1 VEILYVSSKKGFF
14 QLSHLDAE
22 HKDNF
27 RPEANLSL
35 LDDPK
40 TPAMPPMVTTKE
52 PDAKEEDED
61 EMVFI
66 AAWCCV
72 ASEDLDEDDSVG
84 SMSILK
90 GREDY
95 DSSDD
100 EEDDFV
106 SSKSPR
112 ITKDTGNYL
121 LALLQ
126 YLAL

>member
-1 VEILYVSSKKGFF
+1 
-14 QLSHLDAE
+14 
-22 HKDNF
+22 
-27 RPEANLSL
+27 
-35 LDDPK
+35 
-40 TPAMPPMVTTKE
+40 
-52 PDAKEEDED
+52 
-61 EMVFI
+61 MVFI

-72 ASEDLDEDDSVG
+72 ASEDLSSEPVFDDHEKEEDEDEMVFVSAWCCAASVNLPSETTVTHLDEDDSVG